1 MTKLYFSLAP
11 YMYRSIIHGETIFFL
26 VKNYYFRK
34 LEIKIEEIFKKNHET
49 TTTTTTTESS
59 NHHHS
64 VYVFHLKKI

>member
-34 LEIKIEEIFKKNHET
+34 LEIKIEEI
-49 TTTTTTTESS
+49 
-59 NHHHS
+59 
-64 VYVFHLKKI
+64 